1 VTVAAGTVAEALT
14 ASTDAL
20 AAAGVDSPRLDAE
33 ILLAEATGR
42 GRAQLVAAP
51 EAPVDAPAA
60 RAFGEMVRRRVRR
73 EPVAYILGRR
83 GFRRIELG
91 VDRRV
96 LIPRPETEMLVELAV
111 ELAPRSVI
119 DVGTGSGAVALAIAD
134 EQPQVAVVATD
145 TSLDALV
152 VAQANAARMG
162 VGDRVRFELT
172 SLPTDLAV
180 DLLVANLP
188 YVPAGDL
195 AGLEPEITEYEPVGA
210 LSPGPTGLEAID
222 ALLSELVTA
231 AVRPKAIGLEVG
243 IGQAATVADL
253 VRRAGYERIEIRPD
267 LAGIDRVVAGWA

>member
-60 RAFGEMVRRRVRR
+60 RAFGAMVRRRVRR
-73 EPVAYILGRR
+73 EPVAYIVGRR

-119 DVGTGSGAVALAIAD
+119 DVGTGSGALALAIAD
-134 EQPQVAVVATD
+134 EQPQAAVVATD

-172 SLPTDLAV
+172 SLPSDLAV

-195 AGLEPEITEYEPVGA
+195 AGLEPEVTEYEPVEA

>member
-1 VTVAAGTVAEALT
+1 
-14 ASTDAL
+14 
-20 AAAGVDSPRLDAE
+20 
-33 ILLAEATGR
+33 
-42 GRAQLVAAP
+42 
-51 EAPVDAPAA
+51 
-60 RAFGEMVRRRVRR
+60 
-73 EPVAYILGRR
+73 
-83 GFRRIELG
+83 
-91 VDRRV
+91 
-96 LIPRPETEMLVELAV
+96 
-111 ELAPRSVI
+111 
-119 DVGTGSGAVALAIAD
+119 
-134 EQPQVAVVATD
+134 
-145 TSLDALV
+145 
-152 VAQANAARMG
+152 MG

-172 SLPTDLAV
+172 SLPSDLAV

-195 AGLEPEITEYEPVGA
+195 AGLEPEVTEYEPVEA